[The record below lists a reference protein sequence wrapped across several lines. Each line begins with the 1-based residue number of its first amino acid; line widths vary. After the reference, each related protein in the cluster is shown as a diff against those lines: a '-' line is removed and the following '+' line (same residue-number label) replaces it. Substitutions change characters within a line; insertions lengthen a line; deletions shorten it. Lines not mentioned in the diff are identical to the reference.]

1 MRLMHYG
8 SGAAKIALLIAAF
21 KFIEALI
28 APPPVVDAPRWLV
41 AAVVSFNFWA
51 AGAALGAIAVLGW
64 ASQRLFGWPAPEP
77 PSAIRPARHVVPTA
91 EMRLRGLG
99 FNVVAGWVVLGS
111 LALILMADTGT
122 GLFAQLAVH
131 LFGPN
136 GWAGLETFLLG
147 LPVLAAPLLLLAWLP
162 WQTRFPLLASMQAAV
177 KPPAKAPAR
186 RRKRP

>member
-1 MRLMHYG
+1 MHYAR
-8 SGAAKIALLIAAF
+8 GAAKLALLIAAF

-28 APPPVVDAPRWLV
+28 APPPIGDAPRWLV

-64 ASQRLFGWPAPEP
+64 VSQRLFGWPAPEA
-77 PSAIRPARHVVPTA
+77 PSALRPARHVVPTA

-99 FNVVAGWVVLGS
+99 FNVVAGWIAIGI

-122 GLFAQLAVH
+122 GPFAWLAFR
-131 LFGPN
+131 LFGPDE
-136 GWAGLETFLLG
+136 WAGLETFVLG

-162 WQTRFPLLASMQAAV
+162 WQTRFPLLASMQGVV
-177 KPPAKAPAR
+177 KPPA